1 MYVCIYKQYERVKL
15 SQKAFCFIPYF
26 TLYFKLYYSNKII
39 YNKKVFYMVYW
50 RRWRRRSVG
59 PAPWLLTRV
68 SIGGPGSLFFFST
81 GRQPSSQVTGTGQ
94 RCLPPHDQRLLP
106 ASMRVSAFIWRG
118 EFSFF
123 HATASDVR
131 GIRLNGARWGPGV
144 TIAGGVRQSVWVL
157 VREDSVGSPSA
168 RRAPYK
174 YNLPYSYLA
183 VVKYLCEKE
192 KKILS
197 PGYPSTCSC
206 TRTGKN
212 VITLKPDC
220 SDIC

>member
-1 MYVCIYKQYERVKL
+1 
-15 SQKAFCFIPYF
+15 
-26 TLYFKLYYSNKII
+26 
-39 YNKKVFYMVYW
+39 MVYR

-68 SIGGPGSLFFFST
+68 SSGGPGSLFFFST

-183 VVKYLCEKE
+183 VVKYLREKE
-192 KKILS
+192 KKNSESRLS
-197 PGYPSTCSC
+197 LHMFMYSDRKKCNHFE
-206 TRTGKN
+206 TRLFWYMLMH
-212 VITLKPDC
+212 VFLKRKF
-220 SDIC
+220 IV